1 MQSWRY
7 NSSFYLSFQ
16 NPICSCCLLR
26 AAQQTQP
33 PSFKNLHIQG
43 PSSRL
48 AVSFPSF
55 PSSLAHLSMSVSL
68 LASAPFC
75 LFPPFIP
82 CSDSLISVY
91 PSVSLSISSLLSSSA
106 ARPTPRH
113 PSFLFTL
120 TGDRLSVSAFFLLN
134 GRRTRMLARGAAG
147 GRQVGF
153 SLFFAAWSWLGSQDI
168 SFNWN
173 PYGSRG
179 SALPQSQLGL
189 SVP

>member
-26 AAQQTQP
+26 AARQTQP
-33 PSFKNLHIQG
+33 PSFKNLRIQG

-55 PSSLAHLSMSVSL
+55 PSSLARLSMSVSL

-91 PSVSLSISSLLSSSA
+91 PSVSLSITFLLSSSA

-113 PSFLFTL
+113 PSFLFS
-120 TGDRLSVSAFFLLN
+120 LSVSAFFLLN

-153 SLFFAAWSWLGSQDI
+153 SPFFAAWSWLGSQD
-168 SFNWN
+168 SLLTGT
-173 PYGSRG
+173 PMV
-179 SALPQSQLGL
+179 LGAHP
-189 SVP
+189 SPKAD